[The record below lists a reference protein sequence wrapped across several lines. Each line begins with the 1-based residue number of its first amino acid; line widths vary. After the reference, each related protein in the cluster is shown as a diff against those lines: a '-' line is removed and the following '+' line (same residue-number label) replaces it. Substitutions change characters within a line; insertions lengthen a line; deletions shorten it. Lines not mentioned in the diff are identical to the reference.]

1 MDQAN
6 TTTTNNITV
15 ALHRV
20 AIYLE
25 MTDAAPLGK
34 LATFLSHIYHAC
46 HSILKN
52 ALHCLA

>member
-6 TTTTNNITV
+6 TKTTNNITV